1 MKNFGNGSIFCYAI
15 SQSHMNIK
23 YITII
28 FKYIFFILALI
39 TFSFTANSEPSVE
52 EIIKGRK
59 ALFSKNYKTAK
70 KVQSL
75 SANGEFDEAK
85 ELMII
90 MSKNYTNLL
99 ELFPENSKEGF
110 KTGSLPII
118 WEDKDNFNLL
128 MKKSSQDMIKLTSVI
143 ETADNINGTIAKL
156 MWGNCKACHSKYREE
171 H

>member
-1 MKNFGNGSIFCYAI
+1 MHGLIKHIGNNIGISLFLIFSLLI
-15 SQSHMNIK
+15 SPNAHSEQS
-23 YITII
+23 
-28 FKYIFFILALI
+28 A
-39 TFSFTANSEPSVE
+39 EDD
-52 EIIKGRK
+52 IKGRK

-70 KVQSL
+70 RVQSL
-75 SANGEFDEAK
+75 SASSNFDEAK
-85 ELMII
+85 ILMME
-90 MSKNYTNLL
+90 MSKNYEVLL
-99 ELFPENSKEGF
+99 GLFPENSKEGF